1 MKKIIILAFCVLFFI
16 SSALAAESGDVK
28 ENHLSFATGVFS
40 SKLEYGRDIS
50 RWELGVG
57 VESGFPNLFIF
68 SLSSDSDDVLQNLKD
83 SFTLF
88 TAFGAFASFDVIP
101 SLHHDLDLGLN
112 IEGLYLNFLD
122 NNILGAFLNVR
133 TRYAYNFSDMGRF
146 FIEVNVPVAA
156 YSRNLES
163 GTGDFGL
170 FLDEGVLAM
179 AGLFGTKLGLSL
191 GF

>member
-88 TAFGAFASFDVIP
+88 TALEAFASFDVIP

-112 IEGLYLNFLD
+112 IEGLYLNFWTT
-122 NNILGAFLNVR
+122 IFWA
-133 TRYAYNFSDMGRF
+133 
-146 FIEVNVPVAA
+146 
-156 YSRNLES
+156 
-163 GTGDFGL
+163 
-170 FLDEGVLAM
+170 
-179 AGLFGTKLGLSL
+179 LSSM
-191 GF
+191 

>member
-16 SSALAAESGDVK
+16 SSALAAESEDIK

-68 SLSSDSDDVLQNLKD
+68 SLSS
-83 SFTLF
+83 
-88 TAFGAFASFDVIP
+88 
-101 SLHHDLDLGLN
+101 LHHDLDLGLN

-122 NNILGAFLNVR
+122 NNVLGAFLNVR

-170 FLDEGVLAM
+170 FLDEGVLAIV
-179 AGLFGTKLGLSL
+179 GLFGTKLGLSL